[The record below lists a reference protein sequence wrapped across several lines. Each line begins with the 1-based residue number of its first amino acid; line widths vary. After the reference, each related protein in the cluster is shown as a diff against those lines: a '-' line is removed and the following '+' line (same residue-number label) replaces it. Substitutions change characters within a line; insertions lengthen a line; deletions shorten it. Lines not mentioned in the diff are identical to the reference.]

1 MKNFINNELD
11 SHQKLVGLVKKE
23 MQNSI
28 IEACEIAL
36 DVINSGNK
44 IIFCGNGGSAAD
56 SQHLAAEFV
65 GRYKNERRGLPSIAL
80 TTDSSI
86 LTAVGNDYSYD
97 YIFERQI
104 EALANEG
111 DLLIG
116 ISTSGNSKNVI
127 NAIKKAKQLKCIA
140 IGFTGNNGGL
150 MKNIC
155 DINLV
160 VPSSI
165 TARIQEVH
173 ILIGHIMCK
182 YIDEKI

>member
-28 IEACEIAL
+28 IKACEIAL

-80 TTDSSI
+80 TT
-86 LTAVGNDYSYD
+86 
-97 YIFERQI
+97 
-104 EALANEG
+104 
-111 DLLIG
+111 
-116 ISTSGNSKNVI
+116 
-127 NAIKKAKQLKCIA
+127 
-140 IGFTGNNGGL
+140 
-150 MKNIC
+150 
-155 DINLV
+155 
-160 VPSSI
+160 
-165 TARIQEVH
+165 
-173 ILIGHIMCK
+173 
-182 YIDEKI
+182 